1 MRSEVKKNDIQAG
14 IDRLALFDEIIIEHP
29 RLAKIREKTRW
40 LLGSTSSVVNVNEA
54 RRAAAKNRPFKK
66 RELWVL
72 PIVGPSGAMKSTSI
86 GKVVDEI
93 NADESFPEGEIPVL
107 FVTMRG
113 VKNPRSFL
121 SLVLESYGD
130 AAKEIMAG
138 SGPINAQIVSRGIY
152 HIAREK
158 RTLLLIIDEAHEM
171 LRHDG
176 GKTGHSMAMLVK
188 AMVNEGIFSVI
199 LVGTDEM
206 LGLFRS
212 KELKSRTVAD
222 EDATLL
228 PFDIKKE
235 ADRRYFFRFL
245 QRIEDEMKKGVVD
258 EPLGW
263 VSTIEDRAKI
273 YDMCEGVP
281 GIACRVLRMA
291 LERALRNNRT
301 SIEWP
306 DFESA
311 FRAFN
316 ATQERPSFDPF
327 ANGPKKETIGRLK
340 AEAEAKKKAGGK
352 AKPA

>member
-1 MRSEVKKNDIQAG
+1 MKSTDIQAG
-14 IDRLALFDEIIIEHP
+14 IDRLAKFDEIIIEHP
-29 RLAKIREKTRW
+29 RLAKIREKVTW
-40 LLGSTSSVVNVNEA
+40 LLGNTASVVTANEA
-54 RRAAAKNRPFKK
+54 RRATSRGRPFKK

-86 GKVVDEI
+86 SKVVDEI
-93 NADESFPEGEIPVL
+93 NADERFPEGDIPVL
-107 FVTMRG
+107 LVTMRG
-113 VKNPRSFL
+113 VRNARAFL
-121 SLVLESYGD
+121 TLVLEHYGD
-130 AAKEIMAG
+130 AAKEVLPG
-138 SGPINAQIVSRGIY
+138 SGPINAQVVARGIY
-152 HIAREK
+152 HLARQK

-176 GKTGHSMAMLVK
+176 GKTGHSMAMLIK
-188 AMVNEGIFSVI
+188 TMVNEGIFSVI

-222 EDATLL
+222 EDATLR

-245 QRIEDEMKKGVVD
+245 QRIEDEMVQRGVVD

-263 VSTIEDRAKI
+263 VSSLEDRAKMF
-273 YDMCEGVP
+273 DMSGGVP

-291 LERALRNNRT
+291 LERALRKGRT
-301 SIEWP
+301 SVTWE

-316 ATQERPSFDPF
+316 STELREAFDPF
-327 ANGPKKETIGRLK
+327 ANGPHKSTLGRLK
-340 AEAEAKKKAGGK
+340 VEAEAKKAPARGTKA
-352 AKPA
+352 A

>member
-1 MRSEVKKNDIQAG
+1 MKNQDIQAG
-14 IDRLALFDEIIIEHP
+14 IDRLARFDEIIINHP
-29 RLAKIREKTRW
+29 RLAKIREKVAW
-40 LLGSTSSVVNVNEA
+40 LLGNTGSVVAANEV
-54 RRAAAKNRPFKK
+54 RRAAARSRPFKK

-86 GKVVDEI
+86 SKVVDEI
-93 NADESFPEGEIPVL
+93 NADERYPEGDIPVL

-113 VKNPRSFL
+113 VKNARAFL
-121 SLVLESYGD
+121 SLVIEHYGD
-130 AAKEIMAG
+130 AAKDVLPG

-152 HIAREK
+152 HLAREK
-158 RTLLLIIDEAHEM
+158 HTLLLVIDEAHEM

-176 GKTGHSMAMLVK
+176 GKTGHSMAMLLK
-188 AMVNEGIFSVI
+188 TLVNEGIFSIV

-206 LGLFRS
+206 RGLFRS

-235 ADRRYFFRFL
+235 DDRKYFFRFL
-245 QRIEDEMKKGVVD
+245 QRIEDEMVQRGVVD

-263 VSTIEDRAKI
+263 VSSVEDRAKI
-273 YDMCEGVP
+273 FDMSEGIP

-291 LERALRNNRT
+291 LERALRNDRT
-301 SIEWP
+301 SVTWP
-306 DFESA
+306 DFESS

-316 ATQERPSFDPF
+316 STELRPLFDPF
-327 ANGPKKETIGRLK
+327 AEGPRKETLGRLK
-340 AEAEAKKKAGGK
+340 ADAEAKKAGSGRKA
-352 AKPA
+352 A

>member
-1 MRSEVKKNDIQAG
+1 MQDG
-14 IDRLALFDEIIIEHP
+14 IKRLSIFDGNIIEHP
-29 RLAKIREKTRW
+29 RLGKFREKIRW
-40 LLGSTSSVVNVNEA
+40 LLGNTSSVVHTNEA
-54 RRAAAKNRPFKK
+54 RRAAAKGRPCKM

-72 PIVGPSGAMKSTSI
+72 PIIGPSGAMKSTSI

-93 NADESFPEGEIPVL
+93 NADPSFAEDDIPVL
-107 FVTMRG
+107 LVTMRG
-113 VKNPRSFL
+113 VRTPRAFL

-130 AAKEIMAG
+130 AAQEIIPG
-138 SGPINAQIVSRGIY
+138 SGPINAQVVVRSIY
-152 HIAREK
+152 EIARTK
-158 RTLLLIIDEAHEM
+158 RTLLLVIDEAHEL

-176 GKTGHSMAMLVK
+176 GKTGHNMAMLLK
-188 AMVNEGIFSVI
+188 TMVNEGIFSVV
-199 LVGTDEM
+199 LVGTKEM

-235 ADRRYFFRFL
+235 ADRNYFFKFL
-245 QRIEDEMKKGVVD
+245 QRVEDEMVKRGVVD

-273 YDMCEGVP
+273 YDMCDGVP

-291 LERALRNNRT
+291 LERALRLGRT

-316 ATQERPSFDPF
+316 ATEPRPLFDPF
-327 ANGPKKETIGRLK
+327 AEGPRKETLGRLK
-340 AEAEAKKKAGGK
+340 AEAAAKTKRGGK
-352 AKPA
+352 DAA